1 MIWKILGVLLLAIL
15 IALMEVPHL
24 LKNKLK
30 KELGVFLALLVI
42 GVGLGIARSV
52 DLELPSPLD
61 LITAI
66 YKPMSD
72 VIFQVLK

>member
-1 MIWKILGVLLLAIL
+1 MGWKIVGVLFLAIL
-15 IALMEVPHL
+15 IALIEVPHL

-30 KELGVFLALLVI
+30 KELWVFLSLLSI
-42 GVGLGIARSV
+42 GLGLGIARSIEL
-52 DLELPSPLD
+52 DLPSPLD

-66 YKPMSD
+66 YKPISD

>member
-1 MIWKILGVLLLAIL
+1 MTWKIIGVLLLAIL
-15 IALMEVPHL
+15 IALMEVPHM

-30 KELGVFLALLVI
+30 KELWVFLSLLLI
-42 GVGLGIARSV
+42 GIGLGIARSV

-66 YKPMSD
+66 YKPMSNA
-72 VIFQVLK
+72 IFQVLK